1 MIRPLPT
8 LLIGILLALPAP
20 ALVIDSL
27 AANGTPPAD
36 DPGFDNAG
44 RLGVETGIDLD
55 ALVEAGRFIC
65 AALGRKPASKV
76 ALAWAG
82 GDGP

>member
-44 RLGVETGIDLD
+44 RLGVETGIY
-55 ALVEAGRFIC
+55 
-65 AALGRKPASKV
+65 LGY
-76 ALAWAG
+76 G
-82 GDGP
+82 